1 MIKAGFPCLPLTD
14 TVGWPD
20 MKREVAKIL
29 HMKFE
34 VNKAIFTSTMQL
46 SNWVLSLGRNDVSD
60 VNSTSLKHAW

>member
-1 MIKAGFPCLPLTD
+1 MIKAGFSCLPLTD

-20 MKREVAKIL
+20 MKGEVAKSC
-29 HMKFE
+29 MKFE

-60 VNSTSLKHAW
+60 VNSLKHAW